1 MEVPWKRIKSVLT
14 GGVRGPKLSR
24 SVDKIEKVP
33 KTNISL
39 CRRGLRKF
47 LKGQFLTSQPQKLP
61 ISKQRSAMAGEN
73 VATYLVPLTGN
84 SYLCFSSADGD
95 KRIDFFRKRE
105 GTFLSLHP
113 LQCSSCRVQ
122 EIQVNPKVDPYMEVA
137 MAPKAAHHLAI
148 VRSCNAINGVAIV
161 PHREL
166 QLHPLSAENSLLAKF
181 FSPDQIKSS
190 TWH

>member
-1 MEVPWKRIKSVLT
+1 METKELIF
-14 GGVRGPKLSR
+14 
-24 SVDKIEKVP
+24 I
-33 KTNISL
+33 
-39 CRRGLRKF
+39 
-47 LKGQFLTSQPQKLP
+47 
-61 ISKQRSAMAGEN
+61 
-73 VATYLVPLTGN
+73 
-84 SYLCFSSADGD
+84 
-95 KRIDFFRKRE
+95 RKRE

-161 PHREL
+161 PQPEL

-181 FSPDQIKSS
+181 FSPDQVINMALSRIRKDSRGKAATYFGKQILLTVVISLIPKWS
-190 TWH
+190 TIAKQWHPLL